1 MPPIIVGVRF
11 NPIGKVYH
19 FDSGN
24 ITDLKMGDYVVVET
38 TRGKQLGQ
46 IAQIIDEPGSPPDGG
61 WKVIERRASPRDLV
75 TRQGWQTKEPEVVE
89 FARQRT
95 LELKLAGVK
104 IISSEYSFDGS
115 RLTVFFS
122 TETEEKADLKS
133 LRQDIQRRFA
143 PSQVDLRQIGPR
155 DVAKNLCGIGACGLE
170 KRCCCQFLS
179 EFSSISIR
187 MAKEQGISLTPGE
200 ITGMCG
206 RLRCCL
212 AYEFEQYT
220 EARSRLPKRN
230 KEVKTPLG
238 VGKVIDVRPLQE
250 MVTVEIPEVGYRE
263 FPLSELIILT
273 GNEEKSGGK

>member
-1 MPPIIVGVRF
+1 MPPTIVGVRF

-19 FDSGN
+19 FDSGV
-24 ITDLKMGDYVVVET
+24 ITDLKKGDYVVVET

-46 IAQIIDEPGSPPDGG
+46 IAQIIEEPGSPPDGG
-61 WKVIERRASPRDLV
+61 WKVIERRASARDLV
-75 TRQGWQTKEPEVVE
+75 TRQGWQIKEPEVVE
-89 FARQRT
+89 FARQRA
-95 LELKLAGVK
+95 LELKLVGVK

-133 LRQDIQRRFA
+133 LRQDVQRRFA

-212 AYEFEQYT
+212 SYEFDQYT

-250 MVTVEIPEVGYRE
+250 MVTVEIPDVGYRE
-263 FPLSELIILT
+263 FPMSELTVLS
-273 GNEEKSGGK
+273 GNEDKSGGK